1 MNIALLL
8 DLVADTFGDRV
19 ALTDTSGDLT
29 YDGLRSLARSVGPAI
44 GSTGTSTGTGTSTS
58 TGSDAGTGTLAFAD
72 VNSAAVPTALFGA
85 AWAGVTYAPLN
96 FRLPADS
103 LSAQI
108 ARLDA
113 PWAIASPELTGRLG
127 LSLERSTQQWM
138 KATATIGSSRA
149 SDGVGGDYVPEPERP
164 AVILFTSG
172 SSGTPKAAVLTHE
185 NLLSY
190 VMETVEFAGAEVD
203 EALMLAAPP
212 FHIAGVAA
220 VLSSVYSGRRIL
232 PQAGFDPEEWLRQAR
247 DQRATHAFVVPT
259 MLARIVRAMAADPG
273 LRVPTL
279 RSLSYGGARI
289 SLPVLEQALELFP
302 SVDFVNAYGLTE
314 TSSTIAVLG
323 PEEHRDAM
331 ASTDPIARR
340 RLHSAGRPLP
350 GVEVAVFGDDGRAV
364 DVGATGH
371 IRVRGPQVSGRYLD
385 SASGVDGDGWLITG
399 DVGSID
405 ADGYLFVD
413 SRADDVIIKGGE
425 NLSPSEIED
434 VLLRHPW
441 VVAAAVVGIPDE
453 EWGETVAAVVVVEIN
468 TVSSGGNASVAD
480 PAVELIAWVQE
491 YLGSFKAPTRV
502 VLVEEL
508 PTTATGKVLRRTV
521 RDQLSGT

>member
-8 DLVADTFGDRV
+8 DLAADTFGDRV
-19 ALTDTSGDLT
+19 ALTDDSGDRT
-29 YDGLRSLARSVGPAI
+29 FAGLRSLARAVGPRLAA
-44 GSTGTSTGTGTSTS
+44 
-58 TGSDAGTGTLAFAD
+58 AGAGTLAFAD
-72 VNSAAVPTALFGA
+72 AGSAAVPTALFGA

-96 FRLPADS
+96 FRLPPAS
-103 LSAQI
+103 LAAQLE
-108 ARLDA
+108 RLDA
-113 PWAIASPELTGRLG
+113 PWAVASTELADRLG
-127 LSLERSTQQWM
+127 LPPERSTARWM
-138 KATATIGSSRA
+138 AMATDTAGGDS
-149 SDGVGGDYVPEPERP
+149 GEGGDYEAEPGRP

-190 VMETVEFAGAEVD
+190 VMETVEFAGAGDD
-203 EALMLAAPP
+203 EALVLAAPP

-220 VLSSVYSGRRIL
+220 VLSSVYAGRRIL
-232 PQAGFDPEEWLRQAR
+232 PLAGFDPGDWLRRAR

-259 MLARIVRAMAADPG
+259 MLARIVHRMAADPD

-289 SLPVLEQALELFP
+289 ALPVLEQALELFP

-323 PEEHRDAM
+323 PEEHRAAV
-331 ASTDPIARR
+331 ASTDPVVRR

-350 GVEVAVFGDDGRAV
+350 GVEVAIVGDDGAPAAR
-364 DVGATGH
+364 GITGQ

-385 SASGVDGDGWLITG
+385 SASGLDADGWLLTG
-399 DVGSID
+399 DVGSLD
-405 ADGYLFVD
+405 GDGYLFVD

-434 VLLRHPW
+434 VLLRHDR
-441 VVAAAVVGIPDE
+441 VVAAAVVGIPDP
-453 EWGETVAAVVVVEIN
+453 EWGETVAAAVVVEAG
-468 TVSSGGNASVAD
+468 TDAPDTGGTAE
-480 PAVELIAWVQE
+480 ELTAWVRDH
-491 YLGSFKAPTRV
+491 LGSFKAPVRIE
-502 VLVEEL
+502 LLDEL

-521 RDQLSGT
+521 RDLFAGA